1 MKKYLIITAFVLSFG
16 LECLA
21 PVYSA
26 ATPTK
31 STDHVQIKL
40 GKQSSIRIP
49 LGRKDVQPQTDKKI
63 IKAVNPQQISYRIR

>member
-26 ATPTK
+26 ATTTK
-31 STDHVQIKL
+31 NTDHVQIKL

-63 IKAVNPQQISYRIR
+63 IKAVNPQQISYRMR